1 MPFSKTAHWAI
12 RVFLFTLPLLLLD
25 QFVKLALYSAVIDQ
39 SIIGDFF
46 RLKLEKNTGI
56 AFSIALPQWFLLAI
70 IPIFILALAIFLA
83 KNLNLQRWRVALLY
97 SLFLAGAIGNWL
109 DRFHYGFVI
118 DFIQIGQFPVFNLAD
133 SFLTVSIFLIIVF
146 YDKIK
151 RFK

>member
-1 MPFSKTAHWAI
+1 MPFSKIAHWAL
-12 RVFLFTLPLLLLD
+12 RVFFFTLPLLLLD
-25 QFVKLALYSAVIDQ
+25 QFIKLALYTVDIDQ
-39 SIIGDFF
+39 SLIGDFF

-56 AFSIALPQWFLLAI
+56 AFSIPLPQWFLLAI

-83 KNLNLQRWRVALLY
+83 KNLNLQRWPVALLY

-118 DFIQIGQFPVFNLAD
+118 DFIQIGKFPVFNLAD

>member
-1 MPFSKTAHWAI
+1 MPFSKTAQWAL

-25 QFVKLALYSAVIDQ
+25 QLTKLALYSADINQ
-39 SIIGDFF
+39 SLVGDFI

-56 AFSIALPQWFLLAI
+56 AFSIPLPQWFLLAI

-83 KNLNLQRWRVALLY
+83 KQLSLQRWPVALLY
-97 SLFLAGAIGNWL
+97 ALFLAGAIGNWL
-109 DRFHYGFVI
+109 DRLNYGFVI

-133 SFLTVSIFLIIVF
+133 SFLTISIFLIIVF